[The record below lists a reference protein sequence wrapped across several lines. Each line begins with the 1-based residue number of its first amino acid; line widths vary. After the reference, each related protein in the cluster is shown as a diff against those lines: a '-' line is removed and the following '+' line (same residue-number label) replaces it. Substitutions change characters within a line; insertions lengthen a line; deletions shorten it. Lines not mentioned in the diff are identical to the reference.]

1 MFLECQKDQKLN
13 QNWLWVLAADF
24 MSVNPT
30 LNLFLGL
37 KEQKLKPKVIV
48 SFCSQFY
55 KCKSYFRLVFR
66 VSHCTKDE
74 IKANYEYLARVLQP
88 ILPV

>member
-1 MFLECQKDQKLN
+1 
-13 QNWLWVLAADF
+13 

-30 LNLFLGL
+30 LDLFLVL

-66 VSHCTKDE
+66 VSHCTKGE
-74 IKANYEYLARVLQP
+74 IKANYEYLARVCSQFYESKSQFRL
-88 ILPV
+88 VFRVSH